1 MSQSYHRFG
10 TISQSLHLTTFE
22 FKIVFN
28 TEKEVWPKLTQNRL
42 FTKDDVDVGANHFC
56 RRKNEAALAQETDNE
71 QPTLAQLF
79 PKVVQLFPTVAKLLP
94 KVAQLFP
101 KVAQLFPKVV
111 TAVFAAFSK

>member
-71 QPTLAQLF
+71 QPKLFNTLVNAIDNFNNLVI
-79 PKVVQLFPTVAKLLP
+79 VV
-94 KVAQLFP
+94 
-101 KVAQLFPKVV
+101 
-111 TAVFAAFSK
+111 VFCSITLSFTHTHPNPRQCDQILE